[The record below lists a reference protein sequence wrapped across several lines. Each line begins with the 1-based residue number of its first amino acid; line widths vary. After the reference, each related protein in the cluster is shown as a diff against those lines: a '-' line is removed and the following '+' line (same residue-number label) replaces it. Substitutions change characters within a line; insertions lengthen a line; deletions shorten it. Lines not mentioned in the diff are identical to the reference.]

1 MFFVGSL
8 LVPPDFSF
16 ESLHFTPKLNKA
28 SGIAESAVIFGLDC
42 GFLALKF
49 VKVVLFY

>member
-1 MFFVGSL
+1 MFIVGSL
-8 LVPPDFSF
+8 PVAPDFSF

-28 SGIAESAVIFGLDC
+28 SCIAESAVIFGLDF

-49 VKVVLFY
+49 DKFVLLY